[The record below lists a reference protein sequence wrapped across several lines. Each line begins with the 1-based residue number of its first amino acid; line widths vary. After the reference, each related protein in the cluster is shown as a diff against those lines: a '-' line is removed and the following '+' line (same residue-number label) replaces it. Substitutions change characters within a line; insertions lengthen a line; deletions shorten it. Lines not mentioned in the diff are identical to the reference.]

1 MMNPYSRTVRPD
13 LMIMM
18 SKPFANPTVDVE
30 LRLPTGAVVAV
41 TAATLNREYARQQAA
56 YAAEANVDAD
66 GVWRGPSGA
75 RRRTN
80 RIRLVDV
87 AHLVVELGDNSRS
100 AA

>member
-1 MMNPYSRTVRPD
+1 MIKPYSRTVRRD

-18 SKPFANPTVDVE
+18 SKPFTNPTADVE
-30 LRLPTGAVVAV
+30 LLLPTGAVVSVA
-41 TAATLNREYARQQAA
+41 AATLNREHARQQAA
-56 YAAEANVDAD
+56 YAAEAYVDAG
-66 GVWRGPSGA
+66 GVRRGPSGA

-87 AHLVVELGDNSRS
+87 AHLVVQLGDCSRS